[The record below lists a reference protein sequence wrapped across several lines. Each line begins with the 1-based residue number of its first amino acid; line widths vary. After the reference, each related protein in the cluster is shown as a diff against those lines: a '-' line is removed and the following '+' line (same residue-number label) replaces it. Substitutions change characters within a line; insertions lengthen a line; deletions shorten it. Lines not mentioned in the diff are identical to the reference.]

1 VTREEL
7 DRLRE
12 LAAKATAGPW
22 LFETVRTSS
31 GVCHKIGPFPSRST
45 FDDKPRHACLYSNY
59 PSDSN
64 PNDRELLANAQWIA
78 AANPSTITAMIDHIS
93 RLERD
98 ARAGRELREGMK
110 SLTGKHV
117 TAANIRLGL
126 NMLCDAYDDTATESK
141 HD

>member
-31 GVCHKIGPFPSRST
+31 GVCHKIGPFPSRSAL
-45 FDDKPRHACLYSNY
+45 DDKPRHACLYSNY

-64 PNDRELLANAQWIA
+64 PNDRELLANAQLIA
-78 AANPSTITAMIDHIS
+78 AANPSTITALLDHIT
-93 RLERD
+93 RLERE
-98 ARAGRELREGMK
+98 ARAGRELRYMAVPDAAFK
-110 SLTGKHV
+110 RWSLSQED
-117 TAANIRLGL
+117 L
-126 NMLCDAYDDTATESK
+126 DAYDTATESK
-141 HD
+141 HE